1 MTTTINMKKHEPAK
15 GEHKDSPGREGNMWA
30 QVEFGVLLKGRR
42 RSRKLDGG
50 GGEQGLGSQKKEA
63 E

>member
-50 GGEQGLGSQKKEA
+50 WRGAGARESEERG
-63 E
+63 